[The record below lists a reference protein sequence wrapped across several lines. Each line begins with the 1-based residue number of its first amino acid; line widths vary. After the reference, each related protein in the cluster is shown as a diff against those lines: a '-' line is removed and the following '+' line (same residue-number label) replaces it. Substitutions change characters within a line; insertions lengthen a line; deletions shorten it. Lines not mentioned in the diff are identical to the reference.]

1 MKKETITVTSSKSGP
16 TRPLMSPEAQEN
28 HMVSLAMNL
37 AEKQLRDGTA
47 SAQVISHFLKIG
59 STKDRMEKEIL
70 ELQKDLIVAKTE
82 TLHAQ
87 QNMDEMYKKAIDAMR
102 SYTPNLD
109 ADETDDLNEN

>member
-1 MKKETITVTSSKSGP
+1 MT
-16 TRPLMSPEAQEN
+16 PEAQEN
-28 HMVSLAMNL
+28 LMVSLAMAQ
-37 AEKQLRDGTA
+37 AEQQLRDGTA
-47 SAQVISHFLKIG
+47 SSQVLTHFLKIG

-102 SYTPNLD
+102 SYTPNID
-109 ADETDDLNEN
+109 ADETDDLYED

>member
-1 MKKETITVTSSKSGP
+1 MKKETIASTSSKSAQS
-16 TRPLMSPEAQEN
+16 RPPMSPEAQEN
-28 HMVSLAMNL
+28 YMVTLAMNL
-37 AEKQLRDGTA
+37 AEKQLREGTA

-59 STKDRMEKEIL
+59 STESRTQKEIL

-82 TLHAQ
+82 NLHAQ

-109 ADETDDLNEN
+109 ADETDELNEY